1 MQQIKVVIGSDGRK
15 GFFDGGSYMSMDEIR
30 NGESA
35 TIEFKETLPEKSIK
49 YMKSVVAFANGCG
62 GRIIFGIEDGT
73 GKVVGIDR

>member
-1 MQQIKVVIGSDGRK
+1 
-15 GFFDGGSYMSMDEIR
+15 MSMDEIR

-73 GKVVGIDR
+73 GKGLIPALQLLAAKFGIQHKV